1 MHNVK
6 IDLHNLAQACTDL
19 HSLAQACTDL
29 HKLAQTCAYR
39 LCSLGVYFNTI
50 PLYGFF
56 SEYDKLGCFLEDKSS
71 LLKFL

>member
-50 PLYGFF
+50 PLYGLF
-56 SEYDKLGCFLEDKSS
+56 SEYDKFGCFLEDKSN